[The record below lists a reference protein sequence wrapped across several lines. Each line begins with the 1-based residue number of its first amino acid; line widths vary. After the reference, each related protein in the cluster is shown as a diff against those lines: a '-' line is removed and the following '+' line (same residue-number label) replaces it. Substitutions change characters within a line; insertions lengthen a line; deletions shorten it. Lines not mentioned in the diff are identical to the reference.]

1 MFTPVNMRSA
11 NAYRTVGVET
21 AVAGADSHQLVHML
35 YEALLL
41 SLTKA
46 KFAIQNKDIPGK
58 GEAIGRAVRLIEEG
72 LKAGLDLERGGE
84 LASNLQ
90 ALYDYCIVRLT
101 EANLRTDLGMVEEVD
116 GLLRP
121 MAEAWSQI
129 RAEVV
134 TKTGAAPR
142 GGV

>member
-21 AVAGADSHQLVHML
+21 AVAGADSHQLVTML

-41 SLTKA
+41 SLSKA

-84 LASNLQ
+84 LAGNLR

-101 EANLRTDLGMVEEVD
+101 EANLRTDLTMVEEVD

-129 RAEVV
+129 RTEVV
-134 TKTGAAPR
+134 AKTGVAPR

>member
-1 MFTPVNMRSA
+1 MRSA

-21 AVAGADSHQLVHML
+21 AVTGADPHQLVAML

-46 KFAIQNKDIPGK
+46 KFSIQNKDIPGK
-58 GEAIGRAVRLIEEG
+58 GEAVGRAVRLIEEG

-84 LASNLQ
+84 LAGNLRT
-90 ALYDYCIVRLT
+90 LYDYCVVRLT
-101 EANLRTDLGMVEEVD
+101 EANLRSDMAAVEEVE

-121 MAEAWSQI
+121 MAEAWGQI
-129 RAEVV
+129 RSEVV
-134 TKTGAAPR
+134 TKTGGAPR